1 MQETKMG
8 TRKQVADPE
17 TVPRSL
23 TSLSS
28 LDRSGVC
35 DVLQQVVGL
44 GWDRGWEDK
53 NLDRV
58 PHGDSPSVGRLIQA
72 CDPPAIQNP
81 APPQSRYR
89 QTHCALGSDGVTW
102 GLREYR
108 AGSWSRLGGWR
119 WGHRQPAQEAASPLL
134 HPQHKHPLFCPS
146 NTPT

>member
-35 DVLQQVVGL
+35 DVLPRVLGL

-58 PHGDSPSVGRLIQA
+58 PHGDSPSVWDLMSLWLIQA

-81 APPQSRYR
+81 APSSVQ
-89 QTHCALGSDGVTW
+89 V
-102 GLREYR
+102 
-108 AGSWSRLGGWR
+108 
-119 WGHRQPAQEAASPLL
+119 
-134 HPQHKHPLFCPS
+134 
-146 NTPT
+146 